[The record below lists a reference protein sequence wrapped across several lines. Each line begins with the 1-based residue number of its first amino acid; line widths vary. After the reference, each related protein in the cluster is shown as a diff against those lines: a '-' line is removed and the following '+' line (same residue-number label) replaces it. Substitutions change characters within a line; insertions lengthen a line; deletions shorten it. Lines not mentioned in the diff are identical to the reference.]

1 MLVCQLT
8 CNSQHRP
15 HGHDVIKCNLDTG
28 FWNKPTP
35 ECIPNTPVDPW
46 DPYKHGK
53 CKVPKSH
60 GVGTWSCKTKMY
72 SHDRTDEFEDDGE
85 GKFKFWCA
93 LKTVLQ
99 YRVCA
104 KFRLSLTSVMNF
116 RISFLYLFFKYCAR
130 WRLGNFTGA
139 IKIKLFKNLWKTL
152 LI

>member
-53 CKVPKSH
+53 CKVPKTH
-60 GVGTWSCKTKMY
+60 GPGTWSCKTKMY

-85 GKFKFWCA
+85 GKFDLNWCA
-93 LKTVLQ
+93 VHTVHEILE
-99 YRVCA
+99 
-104 KFRLSLTSVMNF
+104 FRF
-116 RISFLYLFFKYCAR
+116 Y
-130 WRLGNFTGA
+130 
-139 IKIKLFKNLWKTL
+139 FKNQH
-152 LI
+152 

>member
-8 CNSQHRP
+8 CNSLHKP

-85 GKFKFWCA
+85 GKLKIIWCA
-93 LKTVLQ
+93 RNGLFQTFF
-99 YRVCA
+99 R
-104 KFRLSLTSVMNF
+104 KF
-116 RISFLYLFFKYCAR
+116 SFFAIKSEICQ
-130 WRLGNFTGA
+130 GIGA
-139 IKIKLFKNLWKTL
+139 ISGVH
-152 LI
+152 

>member
-35 ECIPNTPVDPW
+35 ECIANTPVDPW

-72 SHDRTDEFEDDGE
+72 THDRTDEFEDDGE

-93 LKTVLQ
+93 LTMVLRYQ
-99 YRVCA
+99 VCA

-116 RISFLYLFFKYCAR
+116 RSLFLKVFSNIVR
-130 WRLGNFTGA
+130 DGA
-139 IKIKLFKNLWKTL
+139 
-152 LI
+152 